1 MNTEDMAKKISDA
14 LADACEKDP
23 KRAMVLIDAWET
35 YRTLFQRDKTA
46 VLAIDV
52 TRDMELFDASE
63 SSQAEFL
70 RDTHKRAQEVGLRA
84 AIFISFKN
92 EGVYLPCDD
101 EQVAFF
107 AREART
113 AIRDAQ
119 QAGFVGRFL
128 WKINRKLRQRT

>member
-23 KRAMVLIDAWET
+23 KSATVLIDAWET

-52 TRDMELFDASE
+52 ARDMELFDASE

-92 EGVYLPCDD
+92 EGVYL
-101 EQVAFF
+101 
-107 AREART
+107 AREKGHLLIVARE
-113 AIRDAQ
+113 IDAFILE
-119 QAGFVGRFL
+119 AD
-128 WKINRKLRQRT
+128 KNCSA